1 MTIRSESVKMSRF
14 SRPLRVALASAGA
27 VTMLLLSACSGDEPL
42 AEDYAAGGDQGYVA
56 GDGSY
61 ELFPVGERQEP
72 IEFGGTT
79 EFGDELSSEDLVGSV
94 TVVNFWYASCP
105 PCRLEAPDLQA
116 AWEEHQDDGV
126 EFVGVN
132 IYDQAATAKTFAEK
146 QGITYPSILDVDDA
160 SVRLA
165 FADNVP
171 PQAIPSTLVLDAEG
185 RVASVIR
192 GPIDPSILRSMI
204 TDTLAEVSK

>member
-1 MTIRSESVKMSRF
+1 MTIRSESVKTSRF
-14 SRPLRVALASAGA
+14 PRTLRAALASAGLA
-27 VTMLLLSACSGDEPL
+27 GLLVLTACSGDDPL
-42 AEDYAAGGDQGYVA
+42 TKVSYGDGGSGTVA
-56 GDGSY
+56 SDGSY
-61 ELFPVGERQEP
+61 ELFPEGERQAP
-72 IEFGGTT
+72 IEFGGVT

-116 AWEEHQDDGV
+116 AWEEHEDDGV

-132 IYDQAATAKTFAEK
+132 IYDQAATAKTFAET
-146 QGITYPSILDVDDA
+146 QGITYPSILDVNDA

-192 GPIDPSILRSMI
+192 GPVDPSILRSMI
-204 TDTLAEVSK
+204 TDTLAESSK

>member
-1 MTIRSESVKMSRF
+1 M
-14 SRPLRVALASAGA
+14 ALASAGVA
-27 VTMLLLSACSGDEPL
+27 TMLLLSACSGDEPL
-42 AEDYAAGGDQGYVA
+42 PDVTWEDGGSGTVA
-56 GDGSY
+56 SDGSY
-61 ELFPVGERQEP
+61 EIFPEGERQAP
-72 IEFGGTT
+72 IEFGGVT

-204 TDTLAEVSK
+204 TDTLAESSK

>member
-14 SRPLRVALASAGA
+14 SRPLRVALASAGVA
-27 VTMLLLSACSGDEPL
+27 TMLLLSACSGDEPL
-42 AEDYAAGGDQGYVA
+42 PDVTWEDGGAGTVA
-56 GDGSY
+56 SDGSY
-61 ELFPVGERQEP
+61 EIFPEGERQAP
-72 IEFGGTT
+72 IEFGGVT

-204 TDTLAEVSK
+204 TDTLAEGSK

>member
-1 MTIRSESVKMSRF
+1 MTIRSESVKTSR
-14 SRPLRVALASAGA
+14 SARPLRVAFASLGVA
-27 VTMLLLSACSGDEPL
+27 TMLLLAACAPSEDL
-42 AEDYAAGGDQGYVA
+42 ADQARDAGAGTVA
-56 GDGSY
+56 SDGSY
-61 ELFPVGERQEP
+61 EIFPEGERKAP
-72 IEFGGTT
+72 IEFGGVT
-79 EFGDELSSEDLVGSV
+79 EFGDELSSDDLVGSV

-116 AWEEHQDDGV
+116 LWEERQDDGV

-132 IYDQAATAKTFAEK
+132 IYDQAATAKTFAET

-192 GPIDPSILRSMI
+192 GPIDPSILGSMI
-204 TDTLAEVSK
+204 TDTLAESSK

>member
-1 MTIRSESVKMSRF
+1 MTIRSESVKMSR
-14 SRPLRVALASAGA
+14 SARPLRVAFASLGVAA
-27 VTMLLLSACSGDEPL
+27 MLLLAACAPSEDL
-42 AEDYAAGGDQGYVA
+42 ADQARDAGAGTVA
-56 GDGSY
+56 SDGSY
-61 ELFPVGERQEP
+61 EIFPAEERQAP
-72 IEFGGTT
+72 IEFGGIT
-79 EFGDELSSEDLVGSV
+79 EFGDELSSEDLAGSV
-94 TVVNFWYASCP
+94 TVVNFWYAACP

-116 AWEEHQDDGV
+116 LWEEHEGDGV

-132 IYDQAATAKTFAEK
+132 IYDQAATAKAFAET

-192 GPIDPSILRSMI
+192 GPIDPSILGSMI
-204 TDTLAEVSK
+204 TDTLAESSK

>member
-1 MTIRSESVKMSRF
+1 
-14 SRPLRVALASAGA
+14 
-27 VTMLLLSACSGDEPL
+27 MLLLSACSSEEPF
-42 AEDYAAGGDQGYVA
+42 AEDYAASGDQGYVA

-61 ELFPVGERQEP
+61 ELFAPGERQAP
-72 IEFGGTT
+72 IEFGGVT
-79 EFGDELSSEDLVGSV
+79 EFGDELSSDDLAGSV

-116 AWEEHQDDGV
+116 LWEEHQDDGV

-132 IYDQAATAKTFAEK
+132 IYDQAATAKTFAET
-146 QGITYPSILDVDDA
+146 QGITYPSILDVNDA

-192 GPIDPSILRSMI
+192 GPIDPSILGSMI
-204 TDTLAEVSK
+204 TDTLAESSN